1 MLWIALHLPQLPLD
15 TILRLQ
21 PRQQAQGSQS
31 SKGSQ
36 ADAIA
41 APSAPLV
48 VTQKKR
54 VGWCNPAA
62 IDAGIRI
69 GMSEANAWSMTA
81 DLQVHARDPAREQQA
96 LQEAALWALHFTP
109 QVALRSTLLGCGLIA
124 EVAPSLRLFEGLQ
137 KLLAHLARGIAELGL
152 QGCWATAPTATGAW
166 LLAQTAP
173 VTPIDATG
181 MRATLFLPGQSLAD
195 AAALYDALPLR
206 VLEAAQAH
214 LSTLTGVGCTTLGHL
229 RRLPR
234 GGVARRFG
242 KALLLEVD
250 RAYGD
255 AVEAHRWFEAPQT
268 IDLKLELPAR
278 VENTEALLFAAR
290 RLLLQLTGW
299 LTARHAAVAGITLWL
314 HHEPARS
321 RDASGHASTAAAST
335 SVVIV
340 LAAPSRDADHLGL
353 LLRERLEHVT
363 LIAPVV
369 EIALVADH
377 IAVQA
382 APNTELF
389 ATVASDI
396 EGIGRL
402 IERLQSRLGADAVRL
417 LATSAD
423 HRPEKSHASAVP
435 SQCRMAARRAP
446 AGSACT
452 LGSAGPDACRIALPC
467 AMRPGWLLPQPL
479 ALLTRQHRPFYQ
491 SPLILLAGPDRIE
504 TGWWDDALAL
514 RDYYIAENDRHV
526 LLWIFKLRPDGQ
538 GPQEDWFLHGFF
550 A

>member
-1 MLWIALHLPQLPLD
+1 MPLD

-21 PRQQAQGSQS
+21 PRLRTQDTVDTVDM
-31 SKGSQ
+31 Q
-36 ADAIA
+36 ADSLA
-41 APSAPLV
+41 APAAPLV

-62 IDAGIRI
+62 VDAGIRL
-69 GMSEANAWSMTA
+69 GMSEANAWSMAA
-81 DLQVHARDPAREQQA
+81 DLQVHARDLSREQQA
-96 LQEAALWALHFTP
+96 LHEAALWALHFTP
-109 QVALRSTLLGCGLIA
+109 QVALRSTQLGCGLIA

-137 KLLAHLARGIAELGL
+137 KLLAQLARGIVELGL
-152 QGCWATAPTATGAW
+152 QGAWATAPTATGAW
-166 LLAQTAP
+166 LLAQTAHL
-173 VTPIDATG
+173 TPINASG
-181 MRATLFLPGQSLAD
+181 VRATLFLPGQSLAD

-214 LSTLTGVGCTTLGHL
+214 LPTLTGIGCTTLGQL

-250 RAYGD
+250 RAYGNE
-255 AVEAHRWFEAPQT
+255 VEAQRWFEAPQT

-278 VENTEALLFAAR
+278 VENTDALLFAAR

-299 LTARHAAVAGITLWL
+299 LSARHAAVAGITLWL

-321 RDASGHASTAAAST
+321 RDASGHASTSASST
-335 SVVIV
+335 PVVIV
-340 LAAPSRDADHLGL
+340 LAAPSRDPDHLGL
-353 LLRERLEHVT
+353 LLRERLAHVT
-363 LIAPVV
+363 LVAPVV
-369 EIALVADH
+369 EIALVADQ
-377 IAVQA
+377 IAAQA

-402 IERLQSRLGADAVRL
+402 IERLQSRLGTDAVRL

-423 HRPEKSHASAVP
+423 HRPEHSHASAVP
-435 SQCRMAARRAP
+435 SQRRLSAHRAP
-446 AGSACT
+446 RSQGGST
-452 LGSAGPDACRIALPC
+452 ALPC

-504 TGWWDDALAL
+504 AGWWDDALAL

>member
-21 PRQQAQGSQS
+21 PRLQPQDAQFAQAG
-31 SKGSQ
+31 
-36 ADAIA
+36 AVA
-41 APSAPLV
+41 APVAPLV

-62 IDAGIRI
+62 VDAGIRL
-69 GMSEANAWSMTA
+69 GMSEANAWSMAA
-81 DLQVHARDPAREQQA
+81 DLQVHARDLPREQQA

-109 QVALRSTLLGCGLIA
+109 QVTLRSSLLGCGLIA

-137 KLLAHLARGIAELGL
+137 KLLGQLASGIAELGL
-152 QGCWATAPTATGAW
+152 QGCWASAPTATGAW

-173 VTPIDATG
+173 ITPIDATG
-181 MRATLFLPGQSLAD
+181 VRVTLFLPGQSLTD
-195 AAALYDALPLR
+195 AAALYDALPLQ
-206 VLEAAQAH
+206 VVEAAQAH
-214 LSTLTGVGCTTLGHL
+214 LPTLTGIGCTSLGQL

-242 KALLLEVD
+242 KALLREVD

-255 AVEAHRWFEAPQT
+255 EVEAHRWFEAPQT

-321 RDASGHASTAAAST
+321 RDASGHASTAASST
-335 SVVIV
+335 PVVIV

-353 LLRERLEHVT
+353 LLRERLAHVT
-363 LIAPVV
+363 LVAPVV
-369 EIALVADH
+369 EIALVADR
-377 IAVQA
+377 IAAQA

-402 IERLQSRLGADAVRL
+402 IERLQSRLGTDAVRL

-435 SQCRMAARRAP
+435 SQRRIAVRRA
-446 AGSACT
+446 AGSAT
-452 LGSAGPDACRIALPC
+452 GINGSPAICSTTLPC

-491 SPLILLAGPDRIE
+491 SPLTLLAGPDRIE

>member
-1 MLWIALHLPQLPLD
+1 M
-15 TILRLQ
+15 
-21 PRQQAQGSQS
+21 
-31 SKGSQ
+31 
-36 ADAIA
+36 
-41 APSAPLV
+41 APLV

-62 IDAGIRI
+62 VEAGIRL
-69 GMSEANAWSMTA
+69 GMSEANAWSMAA
-81 DLQVHARDPAREQQA
+81 DLQVHARDLLREQQA

-109 QVALRSTLLGCGLIA
+109 QVALRSSLLGCGLIA

-137 KLLAHLARGIAELGL
+137 KLLAQLARGIAELGL
-152 QGCWATAPTATGAW
+152 QGAWASAPTATGAW
-166 LLAQTAP
+166 LLAQSAP
-173 VTPIDATG
+173 LTPIDAAG
-181 MRATLFLPGQSLAD
+181 VRPTLFLPGQSLAD

-206 VLEAAQAH
+206 VLESAHAH
-214 LSTLTGVGCTTLGHL
+214 LPTLTGIGCTSLGQL

-234 GGVARRFG
+234 GGVVRRFG
-242 KALLLEVD
+242 KALLREVD
-250 RAYGD
+250 RAYGNE
-255 AVEAHRWFEAPQT
+255 VEAHCWFEAPQT

-321 RDASGHASTAAAST
+321 RDASGHASSAACST
-335 SVVIV
+335 PVVIV

-353 LLRERLEHVT
+353 LLRERLAHVT
-363 LIAPVV
+363 LVAPVV
-369 EIALVADH
+369 EIALVADN
-377 IAVQA
+377 IAAQA

-402 IERLQSRLGADAVRL
+402 IERLQSRLGTDAVRL

-423 HRPEKSHASAVP
+423 HRPERSHASALP
-435 SQCRMAARRAP
+435 SQRRMAARRAT
-446 AGSACT
+446 AGVGTTGRAAHAGAAGK
-452 LGSAGPDACRIALPC
+452 GSHDDGTGPHPGNGMPLCP
-467 AMRPGWLLPQPL
+467 MRPGWLLPQPL

-538 GPQEDWFLHGFF
+538 GPEEDWFLHGFF